1 MPTLAILPVKSFERA
16 KQRLGDGLPGG
27 PRRALTEAMFSDV
40 LTALRRTEGLD
51 GIIVVT
57 GDITA
62 QQVAGGHGADV
73 VEDKVER
80 GQSFAADVGVRRA
93 RDRGARRA
101 LLVPGDCPALDPL
114 ELAGLL
120 GRARAAVPDALIV
133 PDRHGTGTNALLLTP
148 PDALAP
154 AFGPDSL
161 NRHVERA
168 RSTGVSHE
176 VLSLPSLGLDVDTPE
191 DLAALREHLDATR
204 GGAAHTRGLLNQLAR
219 AAGPAA

>member
-1 MPTLAILPVKSFERA
+1 MATLAVLPVKSFERS

-27 PRRALTEAMFSDV
+27 PRRALAEAMFTDV

-73 VEDKVER
+73 VEDKIER

-101 LLVPGDCPALDPL
+101 LLVPADCPALDPL
-114 ELAGLL
+114 ELARFL
-120 GRARAAVPDALIV
+120 GRAPGAVPDAVIV

-168 RSTGVSHE
+168 RSTQVSHE
-176 VLSLPSLGLDVDTPE
+176 VVPLPSLGLDVDTLE
-191 DLAALREHLDATR
+191 DLAALREHLDTTR

-219 AAGPAA
+219 AAGPAG